1 MNSIRNLFRRAF
13 SCWPSRIAALALIAL
28 TVSWGSEGI
37 WGLSSRGGGAETV
50 AAVE

>member
-13 SCWPSRIAALALIAL
+13 SCWPSRIAALALLAL
-28 TVSWGSEGI
+28 TVSWGSEGV
-37 WGLSSRGGGAETV
+37 WGLSSRGGAETV